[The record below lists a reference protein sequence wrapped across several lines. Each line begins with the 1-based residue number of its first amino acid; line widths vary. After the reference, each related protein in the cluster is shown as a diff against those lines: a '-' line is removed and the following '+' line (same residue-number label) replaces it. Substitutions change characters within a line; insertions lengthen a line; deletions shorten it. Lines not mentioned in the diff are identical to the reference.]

1 MTLLS
6 EIYDV
11 TLKRDIRGAAK
22 GGFVRP
28 TVGEHF
34 MTHRDFE
41 EIVSWIRLQ
50 NTKLYTTNIIATG
63 DPKIATLGA
72 NKICISYLKN
82 TAVYTVIATID
93 GDNIILGDT
102 YTVSPA
108 TTNGHM
114 HNAIL
119 VFDSERI
126 IYTNRHNNNPF
137 VGRVTVGTVS
147 DTSIS
152 FGTEQTYTVYNANYP
167 TLTKIGNTQV
177 AFTYVD
183 GGDIKVKLGTVNT
196 DSITFS
202 NGASLVYNINAFNL
216 STLKMNDTTLFIA
229 YSDQVDYVGRAIIAK
244 INDTT
249 ITSGIPYTFYNDNIG
264 GSINAY
270 IASCLI
276 APNKVFLVY
285 SLYSSYNLFYCIAT
299 ITNTEISF
307 SEAYRL
313 TSSVTNY
320 LSADMV
326 DNKLVLI
333 YKKDNLIKSM
343 VGIIDG
349 ETVIFE
355 DEVVLTDGSNFYNST
370 IKLTNSD
377 FCTGIVHN
385 GYVSL
390 LKTYLN

>member
-108 TTNGHM
+108 TKNGHM

-152 FGTEQTYTVYNANYP
+152 FGTEQTYTVYDANYP

-183 GGDIKVKLGTVNT
+183 GGGYKSQTR
-196 DSITFS
+196 DS
-202 NGASLVYNINAFNL
+202 
-216 STLKMNDTTLFIA
+216 
-229 YSDQVDYVGRAIIAK
+229 
-244 INDTT
+244 
-249 ITSGIPYTFYNDNIG
+249 
-264 GSINAY
+264 
-270 IASCLI
+270 
-276 APNKVFLVY
+276 
-285 SLYSSYNLFYCIAT
+285 
-299 ITNTEISF
+299 
-307 SEAYRL
+307 
-313 TSSVTNY
+313 
-320 LSADMV
+320 
-326 DNKLVLI
+326 
-333 YKKDNLIKSM
+333 
-343 VGIIDG
+343 
-349 ETVIFE
+349 
-355 DEVVLTDGSNFYNST
+355 
-370 IKLTNSD
+370 
-377 FCTGIVHN
+377 
-385 GYVSL
+385 
-390 LKTYLN
+390 